1 MNLNVIVCHCNKNG
15 IGRSNSIP
23 WRLSEDL
30 KHFKFITTNTNGY
43 DTKNIVIMGR
53 NTWESIP
60 DKYRPLSDRYNM
72 VISSK
77 KKFTDS
83 DKVDY
88 IASSF
93 ENCIEYINH
102 ENSINNIFEN
112 SKIFIIGGEML
123 YNYVLEKYVDNIN
136 KIYVTELYISVT
148 CDKYFPV
155 IDKAKFSIN
164 KVSEFKKENNMY
176 FRYFVYIN
184 NSISDTLDLENYIN
198 RDELKFKEL
207 VTNIL
212 ENGCERQDRTGVGT
226 VSLFAPPS
234 MTYDLSDTFP
244 LLTLKKGF
252 LRAIFEELMLYIR
265 GQTDNN
271 ILKDKNIHIWD
282 GNTTREFLD
291 SRGLTKL
298 PEGDMGETYGFNM
311 RHYGGDYV
319 NCKTNYG
326 KNNGF
331 DQLKYVIDLIKN
343 DPHSRRILI
352 NLWNPKT
359 TYNAA
364 LPSCLHQYQ
373 FYVNTEKKTLS
384 VQIYLRSSDV
394 FLANNWNVCTGA
406 LFVHLLCNLEGI
418 NLKPGTITMVCGDA
432 HIYKNHIILAEQMLI
447 RKSYPYGKLV
457 ILHKKKNIEDF
468 NYDDITLIGY
478 KSHPNDLKGEMAV

>member
-1 MNLNVIVCHCNKNG
+1 MNLNVIVCYCNKNG

-23 WRLSEDL
+23 WKLSDDL
-30 KHFKFITTNTNGY
+30 KHFKFITTSTNNSNN
-43 DTKNIVIMGR
+43 DNIKNIVIMGR

-60 DKYRPLSDRYNM
+60 ENFRPLKDRYNL

-77 KKFTDS
+77 KKFLDS

-88 IASSF
+88 IGSSF
-93 ENCIEYINH
+93 ENCLEYINL
-102 ENSINNIFEN
+102 ENNIFYN

-148 CDKYFPV
+148 CDKYFPI
-155 IDKAKFSIN
+155 IDKNKFAIN
-164 KVSEFKKENNMY
+164 KVSDFKKENNMY
-176 FRYFVYIN
+176 FRYLVYIN
-184 NSISDTLDLENYIN
+184 NELSKSLELTNYIN
-198 RDELKFKEL
+198 YDELNYKNL
-207 VTNIL
+207 VKNIL
-212 ENGCERQDRTGVGT
+212 EKGCMRNDRTGVGT
-226 VSLFAPPS
+226 ISLFAPYS
-234 MTYDLSDTFP
+234 MKYDLTDTFP
-244 LLTLKKGF
+244 LLTLKRGF

-291 SRGLTKL
+291 SRGLINL
-298 PEGDMGETYGFNM
+298 PDGDMGETYGFNM
-311 RHYGGDYV
+311 RHYGGTYTD
-319 NCKTNYG
+319 CKTNYG
-326 KNNGF
+326 KKNGF
-331 DQLKYVIDLIKN
+331 DQLEYVIDLIKN

-359 TYNAA
+359 TCNAA

-373 FYVNTEKKTLS
+373 FYVDTEKKTLS

-406 LFVHLLCNLEGI
+406 LFVHLLCNLEDI
-418 NLKPGTITMVCGDA
+418 NLTPGNITMVCGDA
-432 HIYKNHIILAEQMLI
+432 HIYKNHIEQAKTMI
-447 RKSYPYGKLV
+447 SRDSYPYGKLV
-457 ILHKKKNIEDF
+457 ITNKKKCIEDF
-468 NYDDITLIGY
+468 IYEDIKLIGY
-478 KSHPNDLKGEMAV
+478 KAHPNDIKGEMAV

>member
-1 MNLNVIVCHCNKNG
+1 MNVIVCHCNKNG
-15 IGRSNSIP
+15 IGRNNNIP
-23 WRLSEDL
+23 WKLSDDL
-30 KHFKFITTNTNGY
+30 KHFKLITTNTNNSEV
-43 DTKNIVIMGR
+43 KNIVIMGR

-60 DKYRPLSDRYNM
+60 NTFRPLKDRYNF

-77 KKFTDS
+77 NTFSDS
-83 DKVDY
+83 DKVDF
-88 IASSF
+88 IGSSF
-93 ENCIEYINH
+93 ESCMEYINL
-102 ENSINNIFEN
+102 ENSNNQTYSD

-123 YNYVLEKYVDNIN
+123 YKYVLDNYSDKIN

-155 IDKAKFSIN
+155 IDKNKFLIN
-164 KVSEFKKENNMY
+164 KVSDFKKENNMY
-176 FRYFVYIN
+176 YRYFVYIN
-184 NSISDTLDLENYIN
+184 NNLSQSLDCINYVN
-198 RDELKFKEL
+198 NDELNYKNL
-207 VTNIL
+207 VKSIL
-212 ENGCERQDRTGVGT
+212 DNGCIRNDRTGVGT
-226 VSLFAPPS
+226 LSLFAPNS
-234 MTYDLSDTFP
+234 MSYDLTDTFP

-252 LRAIFEELMLYIR
+252 LRAIYEELMLYIR

-271 ILKDKNIHIWD
+271 ILKEKNIHIWD

-291 SRGLTKL
+291 SRGLKNL

-311 RHYGGDYV
+311 RHYGGEYV
-319 NCKTNYG
+319 DCKTKYG
-326 KNNGF
+326 KKNGF
-331 DQLKYVIDLIKN
+331 DQLDYVIDLIKN

-359 TYNAA
+359 TCNAA

-406 LFVHLLCNLEGI
+406 LFVHLLCNLEDI

-432 HIYKNHIILAEQMLI
+432 HIYKNHVEQAKIMVN
-447 RKSYPYGKLV
+447 RKSYPYGKLIV
-457 ILHKKKNIEDF
+457 TNKKKNIEDF
-468 NYDDITLIGY
+468 SYEDIELIGY
-478 KSHPNDLKGEMAV
+478 KSHPNDIKGDMAV